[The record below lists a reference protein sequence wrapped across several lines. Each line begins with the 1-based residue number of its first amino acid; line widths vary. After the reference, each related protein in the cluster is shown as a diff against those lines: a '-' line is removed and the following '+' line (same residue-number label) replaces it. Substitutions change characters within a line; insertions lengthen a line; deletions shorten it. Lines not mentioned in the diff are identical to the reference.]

1 MPLPSKA
8 WKPSHLRNGPVALSW
23 MTGVMTLAL
32 QSLLTDTAQLD
43 RDAAALAHFLCAP
56 LPATDFLLQD
66 TSAQRLLLY
75 VGLWAFSVSN
85 AFFVIPST
93 FPADGSDEP
102 IKIPYRRPNMK
113 QHRLSGVD
121 YSYVVLNSLCMPGL
135 FYHFICIMRSWG
147 LDFGAPPLFGIYPAS
162 VNELVTQCLPEAAVT
177 TALYFVVYEFV
188 YYHWHRA
195 MHEVPTLYTW
205 VHKHHHQQTYPDRPA
220 IDTLN
225 TACLESQLGL
235 YMQLAV
241 LYLGD
246 QLFGI
251 ANLPAGIWF
260 VVTTAYLRSVC
271 YARHTRVTH
280 THHTHVT

>member
-1 MPLPSKA
+1 
-8 WKPSHLRNGPVALSW
+8 
-23 MTGVMTLAL
+23 
-32 QSLLTDTAQLD
+32 
-43 RDAAALAHFLCAP
+43 
-56 LPATDFLLQD
+56 
-66 TSAQRLLLY
+66 
-75 VGLWAFSVSN
+75 
-85 AFFVIPST
+85 
-93 FPADGSDEP
+93 
-102 IKIPYRRPNMK
+102 
-113 QHRLSGVD
+113 
-121 YSYVVLNSLCMPGL
+121 MPGL
-135 FYHFICIMRSWG
+135 FYHFVCIMRSWG

-162 VNELVTQCLPEAAVT
+162 VNELVTQCLPEAAAT
-177 TALYFVVYEFV
+177 MALYFVVYEFV

-260 VVTTAYLRSVC
+260 VTVAYLRSVR
-271 YARHTRVTH
+271 YARR
-280 THHTHVT
+280 HTHVTHVPHVLHDRGLALCARARSVRALAPVRCLQSG